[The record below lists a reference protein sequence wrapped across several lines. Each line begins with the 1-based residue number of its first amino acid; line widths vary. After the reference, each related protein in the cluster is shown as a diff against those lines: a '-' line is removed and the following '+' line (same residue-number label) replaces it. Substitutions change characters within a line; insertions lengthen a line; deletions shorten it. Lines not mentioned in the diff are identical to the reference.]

1 MCWWDQYSQAASAG
15 FGTRVHWRW
24 PGGGQWETLHKP
36 QTIPKSTGTFF
47 WLMKTRRYV
56 PPRTVSNGPLGAT
69 MTLWN
74 YSIYWYMTTC
84 HVPVGLLS
92 THTSYVTQQQ
102 PFKYLFLTAQSQT
115 EDDDHNTSIYSRKQK
130 LLWKTKGSLVMACHN
145 PPLKKAK
152 KHRKM
157 PLSILGPIPSLN
169 STFYA

>member
-74 YSIYWYMTTC
+74 YWIYWYMTTC
-84 HVPVGLLS
+84 QVPVGLLS

-102 PFKYLFLTAQSQT
+102 TFKYLFLTAQSQT
-115 EDDDHNTSIYSRKQK
+115 EDARWPQQK
-130 LLWKTKGSLVMACHN
+130 PVKGTYCLLLHIQDLYLIEPKGKRSNSCTRCTHKGLLALNLSNVFS
-145 PPLKKAK
+145 
-152 KHRKM
+152 KH
-157 PLSILGPIPSLN
+157 
-169 STFYA
+169 